1 MKLKAI
7 GAITSKVKQMIL
19 LDDGQRQWVGDGFAF
34 YLLPESLGHLTERT
48 ACAIFDISDEKAANW
63 RIKRQ
68 AMPEAYDTSDE
79 GNEEF
84 LHYDP
89 NTRILF
95 GGFDQMPVMAPDGKI
110 YFIQAKYMKPLTD
123 ADPVLT
129 LRYTGK
135 GQPYLV
141 AKAGMFAEAVIMP
154 MALNPKL
161 SEWLTSVLNGAS
173 MARFYQQREIGTD
186 EDDGDV

>member
-19 LDDGQRQWVGDGFAF
+19 LDDGQCQWVGDGYAF

-68 AMPEAYDTSDE
+68 DMPSAYDTSDE

-84 LHYDP
+84 LQYDM
-89 NTRILF
+89 NCRLLF
-95 GGFDQMPVMAPDGKI
+95 AGLDQMPVMAPDGKV
-110 YFIQAKYMKPLTD
+110 YFIQARYMKPLSD
-123 ADPVLT
+123 ADPILA
-129 LRYTGK
+129 LRYSK
-135 GQPYLV
+135 RGQPYIV

-161 SEWLTSVLNGAS
+161 SEWLTSNTLTMLG
-173 MARFYQQREIGTD
+173 
-186 EDDGDV
+186 